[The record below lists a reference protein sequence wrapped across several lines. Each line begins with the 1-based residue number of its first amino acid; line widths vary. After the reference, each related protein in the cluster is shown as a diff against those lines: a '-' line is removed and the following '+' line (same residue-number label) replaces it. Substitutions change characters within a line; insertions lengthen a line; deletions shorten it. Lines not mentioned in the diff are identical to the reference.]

1 MTSHKNNFTFESC
14 LFPVLRRQHLHV
26 VNPQTQLWLPISE
39 GRWWLNPIT
48 SSGTWF
54 SSFASPISRKAS
66 KGLHKRKQ
74 VEKNRSCRR
83 NIPISLEQ
91 KRLVASTLVVIH
103 LIAVRYDRE
112 FLFWDIS
119 FISPFFYSIAVV
131 CAGVSSRTTNK
142 SKFYFLCVIARLFF
156 KNKEIFWIAWA
167 LEDIF
172 RYSLRHLFWI
182 NEITSFCQRNLLCDE
197 RKNRQG
203 CLTLVLR

>member
-1 MTSHKNNFTFESC
+1 M
-14 LFPVLRRQHLHV
+14 
-26 VNPQTQLWLPISE
+26 LW
-39 GRWWLNPIT
+39 
-48 SSGTWF
+48 
-54 SSFASPISRKAS
+54 
-66 KGLHKRKQ
+66 
-74 VEKNRSCRR
+74 
-83 NIPISLEQ
+83 
-91 KRLVASTLVVIH
+91 
-103 LIAVRYDRE
+103 AVRYDRE

-156 KNKEIFWIAWA
+156 KYKEIFWIAWA

-197 RKNRQG
+197 QKNRQG
-203 CLTLVLR
+203 CLTLVLRWLVRWYISPEYHFFGVLSRGIKKAFNFYCSQFRKRE